1 MQYFFL
7 LLCLRISSK
16 TSPFYKTFKSLNK
29 ILPYFVK
36 KVKGY
41 SPDDTYTMA
50 NYFVPKTVTYL
61 PTCERAMTY
70 FMINLANVNEIL
82 TNGVLNENYKDNG
95 NVLKYATWSP

>member
-1 MQYFFL
+1 L
-7 LLCLRISSK
+7 
-16 TSPFYKTFKSLNK
+16 SLK
-29 ILPYFVK
+29 FCGYQPEVLSTETYFVK

-95 NVLKYATWSP
+95 NVL